1 MTRSLALCLAL
12 LALSGGSSSLWA
24 DDFGPWSADGRHPA
38 MEQGQTQHRTP
49 RQGPGLLATSP
60 FSLAGLLWSH
70 LLTRIDG
77 PRCAHKPSC
86 SIYAQQ
92 AMARHGLPKGAW
104 LALNRLMRGAHSSV
118 LRRLP
123 MVRGASGI
131 FFLDPL
137 PD

>member
-1 MTRSLALCLAL
+1 MIRAAL
-12 LALSGGSSSLWA
+12 LALILLPGLAGQAAA
-24 DDFGPWSADGRHPA
+24 DEFGPWSVDARHPT
-38 MEQGQTQHRTP
+38 MEHSEAPARVHGAGRLT
-49 RQGPGLLATSP
+49 ASP
-60 FSLAGLLWSH
+60 FSLAGLLWSR

-77 PRCAHKPSC
+77 QRCAHQPSC
-86 SIYAQQ
+86 SAYAQQ

-123 MVRGASGI
+123 VVRGSEGI